1 MDDDEKQM
9 EGGRVS
15 KLSGDYLP
23 VTQVELSRCI
33 VGRQHACPGSCG
45 LRADQSEKAVAAQLL
60 AAAEVA
66 HVRCEIA
73 TAKKTNNLRAQ
84 DNDMKPEALA
94 NW

>member
-23 VTQVELSRCI
+23 VTQVVLSRCI

-45 LRADQSEKAVAAQLL
+45 LSADQSGKGCGGAAVSSGARTL
-60 AAAEVA
+60 
-66 HVRCEIA
+66 
-73 TAKKTNNLRAQ
+73 
-84 DNDMKPEALA
+84 
-94 NW
+94 

>member
-33 VGRQHACPGSCG
+33 VGKAACVPGLLRLESRSKREGCG
-45 LRADQSEKAVAAQLL
+45 GAAVSSGGGGT
-60 AAAEVA
+60 

-73 TAKKTNNLRAQ
+73 TAKKTNNL
-84 DNDMKPEALA
+84 
-94 NW
+94 